1 MNLFDEF
8 FKIVRKF
15 GEKKIQYTL
24 VGGVA
29 MAFHD
34 EPRFTKDI
42 DFLTLPE
49 EIDRIREALKE
60 INYFESSEPWTFKST
75 KMTSHR
81 FMKVEDE
88 KYLMIDILLAN
99 EERHRQILA
108 RSIQE
113 EWKEG
118 RITIISKNDLIWM
131 KKQRNSD
138 QDIVDIRKLQDDKD

>member
-1 MNLFDEF
+1 MNLFEEF

-15 GEKKIQYTL
+15 DEKQIQYTL

-60 INYFESSEPWTFKST
+60 IDYFESSEPWTFKST
-75 KMTSHR
+75 KMTLHR
-81 FMKVEDE
+81 FMKVEGE

-108 RSIQE
+108 RSIHD

-118 RITIISKNDLIWM
+118 RITIISKTDLIWM

-138 QDIVDIRKLQDDKD
+138 QDIVDIKKLQDDKD